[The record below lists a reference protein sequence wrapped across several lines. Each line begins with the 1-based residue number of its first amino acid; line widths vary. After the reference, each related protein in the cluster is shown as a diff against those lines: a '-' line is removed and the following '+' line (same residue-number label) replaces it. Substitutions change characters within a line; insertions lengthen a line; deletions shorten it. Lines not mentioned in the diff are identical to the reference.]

1 VAGVVQQ
8 DGSDQVCHI
17 CGTKTKSAAPEA
29 VTAHNVPVTSRPG
42 PLRVSMKA
50 FMKAYRR
57 LGRLGVAAVA
67 VGCCLMLAQC
77 SWLTPPP
84 APTLSP
90 NTSTTPQTRTITDAN
105 LITAADL
112 PSPIGGGRVIE
123 YHRNARTLDQ
133 LSICQ
138 PQPLETL
145 GASSIRSRSFQ
156 ARYPA
161 GERPFPHSSQ
171 DKQPDRYA
179 VVLQFTDQSAA
190 ERAKSIY
197 QGWVAGCL
205 VGAHPAKG
213 IKVLRPSLDWTP
225 VVVEPAQAEVAEV
238 VYQDDESSD
247 QNAYF
252 ESIGLTVLDDRMM
265 ITVHTFY
272 TDESPYSVNLEE
284 EEAGFAHP
292 QLGMVEAA
300 ARRLS
305 E

>member
-1 VAGVVQQ
+1 
-8 DGSDQVCHI
+8 
-17 CGTKTKSAAPEA
+17 
-29 VTAHNVPVTSRPG
+29 
-42 PLRVSMKA
+42 MKA
-50 FMKAYRR
+50 FLNAFRR
-57 LGRLGVAAVA
+57 LGRLGVAV
-67 VGCCLMLAQC
+67 VTLGCCLMLAQC
-77 SWLTPPP
+77 SWFTPPP
-84 APTLSP
+84 TPTLSP
-90 NTSTTPQTRTITDAN
+90 STKPKARTITDAN

-112 PSPIGGGRVIE
+112 PSPIGGGKVIE
-123 YHRNARTLDQ
+123 YHRNARTFDQ

-138 PQPLETL
+138 PQPLGTL
-145 GASSIRSRSFQ
+145 GASAIKSRSFQ

-161 GERPFPHSSQ
+161 GDRPFPRSSL

-179 VVLQFTDQSAA
+179 AVLQFADQSAA

-197 QGWVAGCL
+197 QGWVANCL
-205 VGAHPAKG
+205 AGGDPAKG
-213 IKVLRPSLDWTP
+213 IQVLRPSFDWSP
-225 VVVEPAQAEVAEV
+225 VVAEPAQADVAEV
-238 VYQDDESSD
+238 VYRDDDSSD

-292 QLGMVEAA
+292 QLGMIEAA
-300 ARRLS
+300 AQRLS